1 MKPIKKHYDRRARG
15 GAPQTRRPW
24 RQASGFKTLSVYDR
38 VCEVATLE
46 TGKQTAR
53 RADGSAGKGRW
64 KKPKSPPTGL
74 PQRAG
79 EAEERY
85 CDDGRGRDEQ
95 TVFRLSNIS

>member
-1 MKPIKKHYDRRARG
+1 MTEGPG
-15 GAPQTRRPW
+15 GDTPQTRRPW
-24 RQASGFKTLSVYDR
+24 PQASGFKKLSVYDR
-38 VCEVATLE
+38 VGEVATPE

-64 KKPKSPPTGL
+64 KKSKSPPTGL

-85 CDDGRGRDEQ
+85 CGDGRGRDEQ